1 MTSQRA
7 VVSIGI
13 AGALGP
19 DAGGVIAAAAERAG
33 FHGLW
38 VNDTPGGDSLELLAA
53 AAAATTTL
61 VLATGVIPVDRR
73 PAESIAAAVD
83 RLALPE
89 ERLVLGIGSGA
100 ARRGALAMMGDAVR
114 QLADGTGARVLVGAL
129 GPKMRRLAAEE
140 ADGAL
145 LSWLTPERAAE
156 QADAVRDAAAPRTGY
171 VALYA
176 RTAVDPAA
184 IGARDDEAR
193 RYATYPAY
201 AANFARLGMDPLD
214 TVLPASGDDDIAPG
228 VAAYAR
234 SVDEL
239 VLRAI
244 TATGSVDEHLE
255 FIEVARQSLITGGT
269 TLAD

>member
-1 MTSQRA
+1 MTQRG

-19 DAGGVIAAAAERAG
+19 AAGAVIAAAVERAG

-38 VNDTPGGDSLELLAA
+38 VNDTPGGDSLEVLAA

-73 PAESIAAAVD
+73 SARVVADAVD
-83 RLALPE
+83 RLALPQD
-89 ERLVLGIGSGA
+89 RLVLGIGAGG

-114 QLADGTGARVLVGAL
+114 LLEAETAARVLVGAL

-145 LSWLTPERAAE
+145 LSWLTPARASE
-156 QADAVRDAAAPRTGY
+156 QAQALRDAASPRPGY

-184 IGARDDEAR
+184 IPARDEEAH

-214 TVLPASGDDDIAPG
+214 TVLPAPGDGDIAAG
-228 VAAYAR
+228 VAAYTR
-234 SVDEL
+234 NVDEL

-244 TATGSVDEHLE
+244 TA
-255 FIEVARQSLITGGT
+255 GGT
-269 TLAD
+269 VDDHVRFVEAARRSLLGADATLAD